1 MEDTTEDALC
11 THEALGLDRI
21 KDKIRAIWDRIIVA
35 EYNEK
40 YANQKEDS
48 EDYVSLDDYIKDKHL
63 YFPDDPRPASEVD
76 GILELLDGMFNDKED
91 LDPIDSS
98 GSSPSYAGKSLK
110 SVSEGR
116 SSNPGTYKYTHSTT
130 TTPSDSPTTVS
141 STSYTIPKS
150 GSLKRNKSSDRSTA
164 ISRSLMELL
173 EEERRKLLK
182 IVTRRNKEFGVIL

>member
-1 MEDTTEDALC
+1 VFDILDDT
-11 THEALGLDRI
+11 I
-21 KDKIRAIWDRIIVA
+21 KDNDIGDSLELDKIKHKIKDIWSKIVA
-35 EYNEK
+35 AQYKDQYPEGEDLDTYLEENTLYFQGE
-40 YANQKEDS
+40 ERPDS
-48 EDYVSLDDYIKDKHL
+48 ELETLLSTLD
-63 YFPDDPRPASEVD
+63 
-76 GILELLDGMFNDKED
+76 ELFNDKED